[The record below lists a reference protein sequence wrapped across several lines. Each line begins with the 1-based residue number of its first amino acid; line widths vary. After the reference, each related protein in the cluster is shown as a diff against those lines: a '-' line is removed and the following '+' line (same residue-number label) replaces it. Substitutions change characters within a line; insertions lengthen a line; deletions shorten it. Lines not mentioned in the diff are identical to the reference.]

1 VSPEKT
7 IGTSETGVVA
17 RGVETGTLAVPE
29 RPAARYRL
37 WRRFMSDP
45 AAMTGALILATVFLA
60 AYAAPSIA
68 PRHYDEQRPVRRLL
82 PILSVHEG
90 ARFVLGTDQLGRDV
104 LSRIIY
110 GAQVSMLVGT
120 VGVISGAV
128 IGIAI
133 GLIAGWFE
141 GWPSAVLMRLA
152 DVQLAFPYLLLAIA
166 VIAVLGPSLVNLVI
180 VLGLRTWVVF
190 ARVIRG
196 SVLAT
201 KALDFVESA
210 RASGAATP
218 YLLLRHILP
227 QVVAPITVLATVEFA
242 NLILLEATLSFLG
255 LGVQPPFPSWG
266 MMLSDARSYL
276 FTEWRLSV
284 YPGLA
289 IMLTVLGA
297 NLLGDGLRD
306 AFDPRLR

>member
-1 VSPEKT
+1 VNTHE
-7 IGTSETGVVA
+7 A
-17 RGVETGTLAVPE
+17 DAVGDLEPGALPALE
-29 RPAARYRL
+29 RPRRRHRV
-37 WRRFMSDP
+37 WRRFLRDP
-45 AAMTGALILATVFLA
+45 AAIAGALILLTMFLT
-60 AYAAPSIA
+60 AYAAPKIA
-68 PRHYDEQRPVRRLL
+68 PRHYDDQLLTRRLR
-82 PILSVHEG
+82 PALSSYQG
-90 ARFVLGTDQLGRDV
+90 QRFILGTDQLGRDV

-120 VGVISGAV
+120 VGVLSGAI

-141 GWPSAVLMRLA
+141 GWTSTALMRVA

-201 KALDFVESA
+201 KPLEFVESA
-210 RASGAATP
+210 RASGARTL

-266 MMLSDARSYL
+266 MMLSDARGYL
-276 FTEWRLSV
+276 LTQWQLSV
-284 YPGLA
+284 YPGVA

-306 AFDPRLR
+306 AFDPKLE

>member
-1 VSPEKT
+1 VRT
-7 IGTSETGVVA
+7 ADTGVVA
-17 RGVETGTLAVPE
+17 TGLEAPPAAVAG
-29 RPAARYRL
+29 RPALRHRV
-37 WRRFMSDP
+37 WRRFLGDP
-45 AAMTGALILATVFLA
+45 AAVAGALILGAVFVA
-60 AYAAPSIA
+60 AYAAPWIA
-68 PRHYDEQRPVRRLL
+68 PSHYDEQLPARRLYPAFSL
-82 PILSVHEG
+82 HEG
-90 ARFVLGTDQLGRDV
+90 RRFVLGTDQLGRDV
-104 LSRIIY
+104 LSRIVY

-120 VGVISGAV
+120 VGVLSGAL
-128 IGIAI
+128 IGILI
-133 GLIAGWFE
+133 GLIAGWVE
-141 GWPSAVLMRLA
+141 GWPSAALMRLA
-152 DVQLAFPYLLLAIA
+152 DTQLAFPYLLLAIA
-166 VIAVLGPSLVNLVI
+166 VIAVLGPSLLNLVV

-196 SVLAT
+196 AVLAT
-201 KALDFVESA
+201 KPLDFVEAA
-210 RASGAATP
+210 RASGASTR

-276 FTEWRLSV
+276 FTEWQLSV
-284 YPGLA
+284 YPGIA

-306 AFDPRLR
+306 AFDPRLG